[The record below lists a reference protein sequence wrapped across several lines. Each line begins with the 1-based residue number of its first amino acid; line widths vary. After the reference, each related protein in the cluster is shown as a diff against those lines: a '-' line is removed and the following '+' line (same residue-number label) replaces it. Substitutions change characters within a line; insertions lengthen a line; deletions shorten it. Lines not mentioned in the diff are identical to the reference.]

1 MIVAEEGSRS
11 MPAAPLLLRNECM
24 SLRLL
29 IVEDDIALQKMLT
42 WDFED
47 LGYEVVG
54 VTNCEQA
61 RDTAAGSEFDLAL
74 IDYHLPDGTGLEL
87 LKDLRARSPRMPVIM
102 CSGLS
107 CAETASRAV
116 TDYGAF
122 EFVPKPV
129 SAQALHLIFEA
140 ALSKVER

>member
-1 MIVAEEGSRS
+1 MSSAS
-11 MPAAPLLLRNECM
+11 LLLRNEYM

-47 LGYEVVG
+47 LGYTVVG
-54 VTNCEQA
+54 VTSCEQA
-61 RDTAAGSEFDLAL
+61 REKTAGSDFDLAL
-74 IDYHLPDGTGLEL
+74 IDYHLPDGTGIDL
-87 LKDLRARSPRMPVIM
+87 LKDLRAHSPQMPVIM
-102 CSGLS
+102 CSGLT

-116 TDYGAF
+116 TDHGAF

-129 SAQALHLIFEA
+129 SARALHRIFES
-140 ALSKVER
+140 ALSKSQK

>member
-1 MIVAEEGSRS
+1 
-11 MPAAPLLLRNECM
+11 MPSAPLLLRNEYM

-29 IVEDDIALQKMLT
+29 IVEDDVALQKMLT

-54 VTNCEQA
+54 ATNCKQAREQA
-61 RDTAAGSEFDLAL
+61 ANREFDLAL
-74 IDYHLPDGTGLEL
+74 IDYHLPDGTGIDL
-87 LKDLRARSPRMPVIM
+87 LRDLRAHSPRMPIVM
-102 CSGLS
+102 CSGLT

-116 TDYGAF
+116 TDHGAF

-129 SAQALHLIFEA
+129 SAQALHQIFET
-140 ALSKVER
+140 ALSKSEE